1 MKPWILLVITLLLLL
16 NACSISKQSTS
27 SAMKADYGTLRLV
40 GKPTGRVVRLEG
52 KVVFLNPKKQLNLIE
67 LKSGT
72 YNLEIS
78 SGGTVLLSQKL
89 FIVNGQTNE
98 VLMP

>member
-1 MKPWILLVITLLLLL
+1 MKPWILAVIVLFLLL
-16 NACSISKQSTS
+16 NACSVSKYSTNS
-27 SAMKADYGTLRLV
+27 VMKADYGTLRLV
-40 GKPTGRVVRLEG
+40 GKPTGRVVKLEG
-52 KVVFLNPKKQLNLIE
+52 KVVLLNPKKQLNE
-67 LKSGT
+67 VQLKSGT

-89 FIVNGQTNE
+89 FIVNAQTNE